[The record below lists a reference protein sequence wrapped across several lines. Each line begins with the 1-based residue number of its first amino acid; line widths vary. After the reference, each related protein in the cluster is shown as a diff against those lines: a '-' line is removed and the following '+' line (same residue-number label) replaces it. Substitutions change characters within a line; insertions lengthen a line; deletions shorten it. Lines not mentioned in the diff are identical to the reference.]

1 MTLAFYV
8 NMGRFSYGASPSA
21 LASLRCTGLLS
32 SSLLHQLQQTRRTS
46 LLSYEEVSAGS
57 PTSEHPTAR
66 PSRTLFVLHGLLG
79 CGRNWRT
86 WARKLVEAAAAS
98 NPPEGGPWRALL
110 LDLRCHGASTR
121 RSGLHP
127 PNNMLSAAEDVASLI
142 RHVVGSETPGAVFG
156 HSMGGKVALAL
167 LQQAAAARAAATGP
181 AVAAVAQIQPP
192 SPSPPTGQQHLRRR
206 VATESVSS
214 AAAMRTTGSAA
225 GAAVEW
231 CTPPRQLWVLD
242 SQPGLVAAEQDAGTG
257 ISRVLNVVHSVPLP
271 IPSRAWLL
279 RHLRDRGLS
288 DALANWLAS
297 NLVHVPAPAA
307 AHYQHSASMSSGH
320 SGPSLHSHNHET
332 LHHPY
337 QHHCEDQQQ
346 QHRRHGT
353 RIHDGLRPQQQ
364 QKGAGSS
371 GLHGGGGSDIGSGS
385 GGPFAWSFDIQCAG
399 AMYMSYRTSEYWQV
413 LEKPP
418 HGTAVHLVQG
428 ARSDRWPEA
437 MQRRLNQAA
446 AAAAATGAPPLGS
459 EGGSFDHHVLERAGH
474 WLHVDNPE
482 GLLRLVLP
490 HLAGL

>member
-1 MTLAFYV
+1 MAVPVREVLKEMEVESEGKTEREQHGLH
-8 NMGRFSYGASPSA
+8 GALP
-21 LASLRCTGLLS
+21 
-32 SSLLHQLQQTRRTS
+32 
-46 LLSYEEVSAGS
+46 S
-57 PTSEHPTAR
+57 PTLFSG
-66 PSRTLFVLHGLLG
+66 SRLHSAVLTQIRNPWSSVWALHGRQG
-79 CGRNWRT
+79 G
-86 WARKLVEAAAAS
+86 AGAAAAGGSSPRRRHRPRCCSCRS
-98 NPPEGGPWRALL
+98 NP
-110 LDLRCHGASTR
+110 T
-121 RSGLHP
+121 
-127 PNNMLSAAEDVASLI
+127 
-142 RHVVGSETPGAVFG
+142 AV
-156 HSMGGKVALAL
+156 
-167 LQQAAAARAAATGP
+167 
-181 AVAAVAQIQPP
+181 AVAAN
-192 SPSPPTGQQHLRRR
+192 
-206 VATESVSS
+206 
-214 AAAMRTTGSAA
+214 RTTASTAPRCDGVGVIGCRHADHRVRCWCSGGMVYAASPAVGLGLAA
-225 GAAVEW
+225 GAGGGR
-231 CTPPRQLWVLD
+231 TGRRD
-242 SQPGLVAAEQDAGTG
+242 GHITG
-257 ISRVLNVVHSVPLP
+257 IKRRARPHKDSWVPLTGFVAFPTVVLAVLPELATSKAADRIQSARASPYPSSHTPRPSIRNASFTPHQSVPLP